1 MVLVQQASTNICS
14 TFLAKKIKKMAEN
27 NLFNNE
33 DRKTLNE
40 ENKINDEKFQEF
52 HKKVFDEMMEQA
64 LFLACDI

>member
-1 MVLVQQASTNICS
+1 
-14 TFLAKKIKKMAEN
+14 MAEN

-33 DRKTLNE
+33 DLKTLNE

-64 LFLACDI
+64 LFWRVTFKKKIGSDQVLEILILNL

>member
-14 TFLAKKIKKMAEN
+14 KFLAKKIKKMAEN
-27 NLFNNE
+27 DLFNNE
-33 DRKTLNE
+33 DLKTLNE

>member
-1 MVLVQQASTNICS
+1 
-14 TFLAKKIKKMAEN
+14 MAEN

-33 DRKTLNE
+33 DLKTLNE

-52 HKKVFDEMMEQA
+52 HKKVFDEMMEKA

>member
-1 MVLVQQASTNICS
+1 
-14 TFLAKKIKKMAEN
+14 MAEN

-33 DRKTLNE
+33 DLKTLNE

-64 LFLACDI
+64 LFLVCDI